1 MANGKTVLKSFR
13 VTEKE
18 AERISRAAV
27 EAGMKESEYF
37 RRCVSRGPME
47 HKEIRLLLHK
57 ILNEI
62 NSIGKNINQI
72 VKNNNSG
79 LYLQA
84 DKDVLLIYMK
94 RLNASVQE
102 VNNKINKMK
111 YDYMEDFENE
121 K

>member
-27 EAGMKESEYF
+27 EAGMRESEYF

-79 LYLQA
+79 LYLSK
-84 DKDVLLIYMK
+84 DKDKLLTYM
-94 RLNASVQE
+94 RRIDFSMTE
-102 VNNKINKMK
+102 VVRKLGNN
-111 YDYMEDFENE
+111 
-121 K
+121 